1 MVEESQPVIR
11 PMRRF
16 TMRFVN
22 PITRLVAG
30 WLPFFAVITYRGRKS
45 GKAYHTP
52 MNLFRH
58 GDEYVFALTYGKDVQ
73 WVQNVLASGELE
85 ARTMGRTIHLADP
98 LLIEDPSRRLVPQP
112 VRFFLGLIRVKDFLR
127 MHRRP

>member
-30 WLPFFAVITYRGRKS
+30 RLPFFAVITYRGRKS
-45 GKAYHTP
+45 G
-52 MNLFRH
+52 
-58 GDEYVFALTYGKDVQ
+58 
-73 WVQNVLASGELE
+73 
-85 ARTMGRTIHLADP
+85 
-98 LLIEDPSRRLVPQP
+98 
-112 VRFFLGLIRVKDFLR
+112 
-127 MHRRP
+127 